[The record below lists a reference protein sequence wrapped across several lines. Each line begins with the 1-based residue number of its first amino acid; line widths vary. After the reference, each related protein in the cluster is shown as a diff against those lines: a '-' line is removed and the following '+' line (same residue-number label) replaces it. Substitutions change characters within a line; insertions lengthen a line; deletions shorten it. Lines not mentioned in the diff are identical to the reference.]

1 MESPVTVFETALG
14 RGLKASHNLPRGTVV
29 TRFEGPIM
37 HWEEVP
43 EAEIRHALLLEDGRW
58 MIDRGLARL
67 LNHSCEPNCRID
79 AENNV
84 VTQRPVRQGEELTF
98 AYNIV
103 YDGEDPGSWDPR
115 WSFACACGTS
125 KCHGRV
131 DCYVTPD
138 GEPWRKG

>member
-14 RGLKASHNLPRGTVV
+14 RGLKASRNLARGTVV
-29 TRFEGPIM
+29 ARFEGPVM
-37 HWEEVP
+37 RWEEVP

-84 VTQRPVRQGEELTF
+84 VTLRQVRKSEELTF

-103 YDGEDPGSWDPR
+103 YDGEDPGPWDQR
-115 WSFACACGTS
+115 WSFACACGAR

-138 GEPWRKG
+138 GKPWQKG